1 MERLTPTW
9 RKSSYSGNGGAN
21 CVEAGTVPDAI
32 LIRDTKDKGRGPVL
46 RFAPAAFVEFTT
58 RLRRGDAL

>member
-21 CVEAGTVPDAI
+21 CVEAGAIPGAI
-32 LIRDTKDKGRGPVL
+32 LIRDTKHTGRGPVL
-46 RFAPAAFVEFTT
+46 CFTPAAFADFTI
-58 RLRRGDAL
+58 RLRKDTAL